1 MSFHT
6 KGVSYITYLMG
17 KGPHRWIDK
26 PVLALLSGAA
36 SLYRKVV
43 KKKYDALMRHP
54 ERQSSLDVPVV
65 SLGNITA
72 GGTGKTPTACLIA
85 RWLLEEG
92 YKVALLNRGYRSKAE
107 AQQAVMSDGEHI
119 LLDAAHGGDEALL
132 LARSLP
138 GIPVI
143 VGRKRSETGQL
154 AIDLF
159 KPQVLLLDDGFQ
171 HWQLARDL
179 DIVLID
185 CTNPFGNGHVLPRGL
200 LREPLEHLQRAGFF
214 LLTKSDQVT
223 EEEKAPIYEMLRRF
237 NDTAPIGEAIHKPAW
252 CTPYEKWI
260 TLARRSDDESL
271 PKGPVITVSALGNP
285 ASFERT
291 VTDWGY
297 TISSTMRFGDHHQ
310 YTHRDIEAIR
320 NCCDRY
326 HVPVVTTE
334 KDAVKLDPTWVMHQ
348 HIPLYVL
355 GIEIEI
361 TTGKERLQQMLRQ
374 LLGG

>member
-1 MSFHT
+1 MD
-6 KGVSYITYLMG
+6 Y
-17 KGPHRWIDK
+17 P
-26 PVLALLSGAA
+26 
-36 SLYRKVV
+36 
-43 KKKYDALMRHP
+43 
-54 ERQSSLDVPVV
+54 
-65 SLGNITA
+65 
-72 GGTGKTPTACLIA
+72 
-85 RWLLEEG
+85 
-92 YKVALLNRGYRSKAE
+92 
-107 AQQAVMSDGEHI
+107 
-119 LLDAAHGGDEALL
+119 
-132 LARSLP
+132 
-138 GIPVI
+138 
-143 VGRKRSETGQL
+143 
-154 AIDLF
+154 
-159 KPQVLLLDDGFQ
+159 
-171 HWQLARDL
+171 
-179 DIVLID
+179 
-185 CTNPFGNGHVLPRGL
+185 
-200 LREPLEHLQRAGFF
+200 
-214 LLTKSDQVT
+214 
-223 EEEKAPIYEMLRRF
+223 
-237 NDTAPIGEAIHKPAW
+237 
-252 CTPYEKWI
+252 
-260 TLARRSDDESL
+260 ARRSDDESL

>member
-214 LLTKSDQVT
+214 S
-223 EEEKAPIYEMLRRF
+223 
-237 NDTAPIGEAIHKPAW
+237 
-252 CTPYEKWI
+252 
-260 TLARRSDDESL
+260 
-271 PKGPVITVSALGNP
+271 
-285 ASFERT
+285 
-291 VTDWGY
+291 
-297 TISSTMRFGDHHQ
+297 
-310 YTHRDIEAIR
+310 
-320 NCCDRY
+320 
-326 HVPVVTTE
+326 
-334 KDAVKLDPTWVMHQ
+334 
-348 HIPLYVL
+348 
-355 GIEIEI
+355 
-361 TTGKERLQQMLRQ
+361 
-374 LLGG
+374 

>member
-6 KGVSYITYLMG
+6 KGISYIDYLMG
-17 KGPHRWIDK
+17 KGPHRLVDK
-26 PVLALLSGAA
+26 PLLALLSGA
-36 SLYRKVV
+36 SFLYRKAVEKRYRDVV
-43 KKKYDALMRHP
+43 EKKG
-54 ERQSSLDVPVV
+54 QTSLAVPVI

-85 RWLLEEG
+85 KWLQEEG
-92 YKVALLNRGYRSKAE
+92 HKVALLNRGYGSKAE
-107 AQQAVMSDGEHI
+107 AREAVMSDGEHI
-119 LLDAAHGGDEALL
+119 FLDAAHGGDEALL

-138 GIPVI
+138 GVPVV
-143 VGRKRSETGQL
+143 VGRKRSDTGKL
-154 AIDLF
+154 AIDMF
-159 KPQVLLLDDGFQ
+159 QAEVLLLDDGFQ
-171 HWQLARDL
+171 HWYLARNL
-179 DIVLID
+179 DIVLVD

-200 LREPLEHLQRAGFF
+200 LREPLTHLRRAGFF

-223 EEEKAPIYEMLRRF
+223 EDEKAPIYEVLRRY
-237 NDTAPIGEAIHKPAW
+237 NDMAPIGEAIHKPAW
-252 CTPYEKWI
+252 CMPYEKWN
-260 TLARRSDDESL
+260 TLSRRSMEDSL

-291 VTDWGY
+291 VMDWGY

-310 YTHRDIEAIR
+310 YTIRDMEDIKG
-320 NCCDRY
+320 RY
-326 HVPVVTTE
+326 ETYRVPIVTTE
-334 KDAVKLDPTWVMHQ
+334 KDAVKMDATWILNQ

-361 TTGKERLQQMLRQ
+361 TKGKERLQQMLRQ